1 MIFLNKIILTIL
13 VISAG
18 TLYSNKTQFEYFQQ
32 GYGTLFDVE
41 NLLLLKGG
49 INPCSPNTFKYKPQ
63 ISAQIHH
70 IFTTLSVEF
79 NVAVPYRGIYYPG
92 KIVSVSTTAL
102 EKNNESQVHTAT
114 KQIEV
119 TLVALVPTECGRII
133 EKRVVESYSTTE
145 ICSCNV
151 LYDIC
156 GLVNSGKLIIEG
168 NTVTRKDL
176 LAYAELVDG
185 ILSREPKNPQN

>member
-1 MIFLNKIILTIL
+1 MIFFNKIILTTL

-18 TLYSNKTQFEYFQQ
+18 TLHSDKTQFEYFQQ
-32 GYGTLFDVE
+32 GYGTLFDLE

-49 INPCSPNTFKYKPQ
+49 INPCSPNAFKYKPR

-70 IFTTLSVEF
+70 IFTTLSGEF
-79 NVAVPYRGIYYPG
+79 NVAVLYRGIYYPG

-102 EKNNESQVHTAT
+102 EKDIESQVHTVT
-114 KQIEV
+114 KEIEI
-119 TLVALVPTECGRII
+119 TLVAFVPTECGRTI
-133 EKRVVESYSTTE
+133 EKKVVESYSSTE

-156 GLVNSGKLIIEG
+156 GLQKSGKLWVE
-168 NTVTRKDL
+168 NKQVTRRDL

-185 ILSREPKNPQN
+185 ILSKEPKNPQI